1 MSGAMMGGSMGDK
14 KKPQNFK
21 EAWINIFHY
30 IKKYRWMFILTA
42 ALSAIGSALSLL
54 GPYYISEMTNLI
66 QEGLSDVM
74 DIDAVKAIGYTLIG
88 IYLIAGLITFFENYM
103 MATVSQRS
111 AQMFRRDI
119 SRKMNRIPLSYFD
132 KSSKGDVMSR
142 VTNDVDTLGTSMNQC
157 IGSLVTASTTLVFS
171 FILMAFLNIPLT
183 LISVAIAVAGFLII
197 KTIAKRTQKYFRSQQ
212 KNLGRM
218 NGLVEEQYTGHA
230 VVTIYAGQKEAMERF
245 DKINDQLG
253 KTAFRSQFLGGI
265 SNHLS
270 GLISN
275 VGYVIICIAG
285 AMFYLDG
292 MISFGV
298 IVAFMIYVKLFTA
311 AFSQISAAI
320 VSMQSVA
327 AAAERVF
334 IFLSYEEMPEEEETV
349 SAGDVK
355 GLVEFKD
362 VCFGYDKDKEII
374 HKFSAT
380 ITPGQ
385 KVAIVGPT
393 GAGKTTLIN
402 LLMRFYEVG
411 SGDILIDGLSVKDM
425 TREQVRGLFGM
436 VLQETWMFEGT
447 LRENIVF
454 NRTNVT
460 DDMLDRVCAAV
471 GLHHFVEALPQ
482 GYDTLIKDDDSMS
495 VGQRQQIAI
504 ARAMIGEP
512 RMVILDEAT
521 SSVDPLTEKLIKE
534 ATDNMMENRT
544 SFVIAHRLSTIVD
557 ADMIMVV
564 KGGEIV
570 ETGRHEELLA
580 KGGAYKELFTSQ
592 FEVVEG

>member
-1 MSGAMMGGSMGDK
+1 MGDSKK

-21 EAWINIFHY
+21 EAWINIFRY
-30 IKKYRWMFILTA
+30 IKKYRWMFVLTA
-42 ALSAIGSALSLL
+42 MLSAAATVLSLL
-54 GPYYISEMTNLI
+54 GPYYISEMTDLI
-66 QEGLSDVM
+66 QEGLSSTM
-74 DIDAVKAIGYTLIG
+74 DIDAVKEIGFTLIG
-88 IYLIAGLITFFENYM
+88 IYLVAGVITFFENYM

-119 SRKMNRIPLSYFD
+119 SRKMNRIPLRYFD

-183 LISVAIAVAGFLII
+183 LLSVVIAVAGFLII

-212 KNLGRM
+212 KNLGKM
-218 NGLVEEQYTGHA
+218 NGLVEEQYTGHT

-245 DKINDQLG
+245 DKINDELG
-253 KTAFRSQFLGGI
+253 VTSFRSQFLGGI
-265 SNHLS
+265 SAHLS

-275 VGYVIICIAG
+275 VGYVLICVAG
-285 AMFYLDG
+285 AMLYLDG
-292 MISFGV
+292 SIKFGV
-298 IVAFMIYVKLFTA
+298 VVAFMIYVKLFTNG
-311 AFSQISAAI
+311 FSQISYAV

-334 IFLSYEEMPEEEETV
+334 IFLGYDEMPEEEVTV
-349 SAGDVK
+349 EVEDVK

-362 VCFGYDKDKEII
+362 VSFGYDEGREVI
-374 HKFSAT
+374 HSFSAT
-380 ITPGQ
+380 IRPGQ
-385 KVAIVGPT
+385 KVAIVGHT

-411 SGDILIDGLSVKDM
+411 SGDIMIDGVSIRDM

-447 LRENIVF
+447 FRDNIVF
-454 NRTNVT
+454 NRTGVSDET
-460 DDMLDRVCAAV
+460 LDRVCEAV
-471 GLHHFVEALPQ
+471 GLKHFIETLPQ
-482 GYDTLIKDDDSMS
+482 GYDTPIRDDDSMS

-504 ARAMIGEP
+504 ARAMIGNP
-512 RMVILDEAT
+512 SMVILDEAT
-521 SSVDPLTEKLIKE
+521 SSVDPLTERLIKE
-534 ATDNMMENRT
+534 ATDSMMDNRT

-557 ADMIMVV
+557 ADMIMVM
-564 KGGEIV
+564 KDGAIV
-570 ETGRHEELLA
+570 ETGRHQELLDR
-580 KGGAYKELFTSQ
+580 GGAYKELFTSQ

>member
-1 MSGAMMGGSMGDK
+1 MGDSKK

-21 EAWINIFHY
+21 EAWINIFRY
-30 IKKYRWMFILTA
+30 IKKYRWMFVLTA
-42 ALSAIGSALSLL
+42 MLSAAATVLSLL
-54 GPYYISEMTNLI
+54 GPYYISEMTDLI
-66 QEGLSDVM
+66 QEGLSSTM
-74 DIDAVKAIGYTLIG
+74 DIDAVKEIGFTLIG
-88 IYLIAGLITFFENYM
+88 IYLVAGVITFFENYM

-119 SRKMNRIPLSYFD
+119 SRKMNRIPLRYFD

-183 LISVAIAVAGFLII
+183 LLSVVIAVAGFLII

-212 KNLGRM
+212 KNLGKM
-218 NGLVEEQYTGHA
+218 NGLVEEQYTGHT

-245 DKINDQLG
+245 DKINDELG
-253 KTAFRSQFLGGI
+253 VTSFRSQFLGGI
-265 SNHLS
+265 SAHLS

-275 VGYVIICIAG
+275 VGYVLICVAG
-285 AMFYLDG
+285 AMLYLDG
-292 MISFGV
+292 SIKFGV
-298 IVAFMIYVKLFTA
+298 VVAFMIYVKLFTNG
-311 AFSQISAAI
+311 FSQISYAV

-334 IFLSYEEMPEEEETV
+334 IFLGYDEMPEEEVTV
-349 SAGDVK
+349 EVEDVK

-362 VCFGYDKDKEII
+362 VSFGYDEGREVI
-374 HKFSAT
+374 HSFSAT
-380 ITPGQ
+380 IRPGQ
-385 KVAIVGPT
+385 KVAIVGHT

-411 SGDILIDGLSVKDM
+411 SGDIMIDGVSIRDM

-447 LRENIVF
+447 FRDNIVF
-454 NRTNVT
+454 NRTGVSDET
-460 DDMLDRVCAAV
+460 LDRVCEAV
-471 GLHHFVEALPQ
+471 GLKHFIETLPQ
-482 GYDTLIKDDDSMS
+482 GYDTPIRDDDSMS

-504 ARAMIGEP
+504 ARAMIGNP
-512 RMVILDEAT
+512 SMVILDEAT
-521 SSVDPLTEKLIKE
+521 SSVDPLTERLIKE
-534 ATDNMMENRT
+534 ATDSMMDNRT
-544 SFVIAHRLSTIVD
+544 SFVIAHRLSTIID
-557 ADMIMVV
+557 ADMIMVM
-564 KGGEIV
+564 KDGAIV
-570 ETGRHEELLA
+570 ETGRHQELLDR
-580 KGGAYKELFTSQ
+580 GGAYKELFTSQ